1 MYEIKI
7 GGLSKLEE
15 KLCDIGTKKAI
26 NILVNSGKE
35 ALLPVLND
43 MKKNAGFDEN
53 NKNEHM
59 KDSIKIRK
67 RSVKKRVSVVS
78 FSVGPTKKHRMKAL
92 VQEFGSI
99 KQSPK
104 PFIRPSLDYNKIK
117 VLSILKNNIKHRIKN
132 LK

>member
-7 GGLSKLEE
+7 EGLSKLEE
-15 KLCDIGTKKAI
+15 KLRDIGTKEAI
-26 NILVNSGKE
+26 NFLTKAGKE

-78 FSVGPTKKHRMKAL
+78 FSVGPTNKHRIKAL

-117 VLSILKNNIKHRIKN
+117 VISILKNNIKHRIKN